1 MLEAFALGAL
11 GQTSL
16 VLAGLIV
23 YAIAVPRRIVGAL
36 AGFGAGSLLGAIAF
50 DLLPDAEELP
60 HEQAALWLL
69 AGAAAFVLADRLI
82 ERMTAGNA
90 ANGPHRDGAEG
101 GEARENGGDA
111 DAEGGGPLGI
121 VVGSIVDGVP
131 ESIIFGIGVATGQPL
146 SIAFLAAVWISNI
159 PQALAPSAELAKAGW
174 PAGRLGGMWLGVV
187 LACGLAAAIGYVVP
201 AVDPGAV
208 GAGAAAFAAG
218 GLIAML
224 TDSLI
229 PFSYQRAGA
238 SAGVWAVI
246 GFALALAA
254 T

>member
-16 VLAGLIV
+16 VLAGLVV

-50 DLLPDAEELP
+50 DLVPDAEELP

-69 AGAAAFVLADRLI
+69 AGAATFVLADRLI
-82 ERMTAGNA
+82 ERMTAGSGSA
-90 ANGPHRDGAEG
+90 GGQGPDATGGG
-101 GEARENGGDA
+101 GEAGEGDGSG
-111 DAEGGGPLGI
+111 EGGPLGI
-121 VVGSIVDGVP
+121 VVGSVVDGVP

-159 PQALAPSAELAKAGW
+159 PQALAPSAELAASGW
-174 PAGRLGGMWLGVV
+174 KPVRLGGMWLGVV
-187 LACGLAAAIGYVVP
+187 LACGLAAAVGYLIP
-201 AVDPGAV
+201 AFDPGTI
-208 GAGAAAFAAG
+208 GAGAAAFGAG

-238 SAGVWAVI
+238 AAGVWAVV

-254 T
+254 A